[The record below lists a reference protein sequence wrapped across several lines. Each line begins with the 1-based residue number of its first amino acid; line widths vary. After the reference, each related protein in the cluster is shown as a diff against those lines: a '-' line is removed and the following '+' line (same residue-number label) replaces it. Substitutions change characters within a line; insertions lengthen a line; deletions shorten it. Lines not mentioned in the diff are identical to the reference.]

1 MTGARRHWLVRLY
14 PRAWRD
20 RYGDEL
26 SDLIACGRVD
36 RRVVWDVA
44 IGAAREHA
52 RAARRKGE
60 TIMVTARGN
69 AGVLVRNPSAALPI
83 AMSAL
88 ALIVVL
94 GNIAL
99 FGSAR
104 QPDEGAAA
112 HLFQILVV
120 GQVPLIAWFVWRR
133 LRSHQPGT
141 LTILAVQ
148 ALSVAVALF
157 PVWYF
162 GL

>member
-1 MTGARRHWLVRLY
+1 
-14 PRAWRD
+14 
-20 RYGDEL
+20 
-26 SDLIACGRVD
+26 
-36 RRVVWDVA
+36 
-44 IGAAREHA
+44 
-52 RAARRKGE
+52 
-60 TIMVTARGN
+60 MVTARGN
-69 AGVLVRNPSAALPI
+69 AGVLVRTPSAGLPV

-99 FGSAR
+99 FGAAR

-120 GQVPLIAWFVWRR
+120 GQVPLIAWFLWRG
-133 LRSHQPGT
+133 LRNHRPGT
-141 LTILAVQ
+141 LAILAVQ

-162 GL
+162 RL